1 LNGGLQSLTM
11 RRRKQLDA
19 AFLDTNAKVEPS
31 AILTGNTGV
40 FMEVNHHHGLLDYDN
55 SEGAGPAVEI
65 LMNSFEQLIAE
76 SESII
81 DKIMELS

>member
-1 LNGGLQSLTM
+1 
-11 RRRKQLDA
+11 
-19 AFLDTNAKVEPS
+19 
-31 AILTGNTGV
+31 
-40 FMEVNHHHGLLDYDN
+40 MEVNHHHGLLDYDN